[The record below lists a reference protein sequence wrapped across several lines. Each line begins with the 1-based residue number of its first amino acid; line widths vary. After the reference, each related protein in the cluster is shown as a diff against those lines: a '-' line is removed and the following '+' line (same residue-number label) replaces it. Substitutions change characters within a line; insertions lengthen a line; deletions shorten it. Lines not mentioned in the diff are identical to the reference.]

1 MSMNI
6 SAQETTGSNKVLTGA
21 EAIADLRA
29 RQFTTTCRR
38 CGWQTVAEVARPED
52 AGSAVNVCQRCQDL
66 PPDVIT
72 GQEWEAAG
80 RPEGYELFSMTHIKA
95 RRPVQK

>member
-1 MSMNI
+1 MDI
-6 SAQETTGSNKVLTGA
+6 SAQETTGSNEVLTGA

-29 RQFTTTCRR
+29 RKFTTTCRR

-66 PPDVIT
+66 PPDAIT